1 MAFLFE
7 GGIVSTSFKEV
18 AQGLIEMPESW
29 LERHRRNLMEPRRL
43 FLLLEQY
50 QALDCA
56 FVGQTLTMLVV
67 CIRTLVQRPIL
78 DRAATAKG
86 LHQDALLFITR
97 VEAILV
103 GCLLFHA
110 LQYSIYAVK
119 CPTVSP
125 PLSPQKL
132 GPSIPRLKHGG
143 FILFHQGKDML
154 AQEDWPTGPIK
165 WRHYISSSP

>member
-29 LERHRRNLMEPRRL
+29 LERHRRNRMEPRRL
-43 FLLLEQY
+43 CLLLEQY
-50 QALDCA
+50 QALGCA

-67 CIRTLVQRPIL
+67 GIRTLAQRPIL

-110 LQYSIYAVK
+110 LQHSIYAVK

-125 PLSPQKL
+125 PLSPHKL

-143 FILFHQGKDML
+143 FYGPLYNIP
-154 AQEDWPTGPIK
+154 QELHWQIK
-165 WRHYISSSP
+165 VDEE